1 MSIESPLGQTPVVRE
16 SLDRKAANRL
26 REAIVTGILT
36 PGTRLTEMAIASELG
51 LSRGTIRAALHRL
64 ASEGLV
70 LQHMYSSWQ
79 VVPLSSRDAW
89 ELYTLRAS
97 LEGLAGRLTAERM
110 NPQKE
115 KSITK
120 AFTAL
125 IAASNGDSPVAL
137 ADADLNL
144 HRTIVEASEHE
155 RLIQHY
161 QQVKAQLRLYIGS
174 VNGLLPS
181 PQDVA
186 AEHRNI
192 VESLVARDAQR
203 AEKELRDHSLFYGN
217 KLVTLLN
224 SHCEQADP

>member
-1 MSIESPLGQTPVVRE
+1 MSDGITLGRTPVVRE

-26 REAIVTGILT
+26 RDAIVTGSLA
-36 PGTRLTEMAIASELG
+36 PGTRLTEMAIAADLG

-70 LQHMYSSWQ
+70 VQHMYSSWQ
-79 VVPLSSRDAW
+79 VVPLSSHDAW

-97 LEGLAGRLTAERM
+97 LEGLAGQLTAQKM
-110 NPQKE
+110 NAQTE
-115 KSITK
+115 KSISQ
-120 AFTAL
+120 AFTEL
-125 IAASNGDSPVAL
+125 IAASNNNSPAEL

-144 HRTIVEASEHE
+144 HRTIVAASGHR

-161 QQVKAQLRLYIGS
+161 QQVETQLRLYIGS

-192 VESLVARDAQR
+192 VESILAGNAQQ

-217 KLVTLLN
+217 KLVALLD
-224 SHCEQADP
+224 SHCE